1 MDSKTACQSWFQN
14 YLDDFDAPEICSAE
28 SGYSKKGR
36 PSIMLL
42 EKREANKVHG
52 IEVSETKAVTGELLT
67 TRMGAWVDGEVG
79 RVSVVPDKIS
89 ELIHFGTWLLS
100 DITVDAKGLAIFLG
114 RLIRAF
120 EFRRPLMGILNDVWQ
135 YPQGKVGW

>member
-1 MDSKTACQSWFQN
+1 
-14 YLDDFDAPEICSAE
+14 
-28 SGYSKKGR
+28 
-36 PSIMLL
+36 MLL